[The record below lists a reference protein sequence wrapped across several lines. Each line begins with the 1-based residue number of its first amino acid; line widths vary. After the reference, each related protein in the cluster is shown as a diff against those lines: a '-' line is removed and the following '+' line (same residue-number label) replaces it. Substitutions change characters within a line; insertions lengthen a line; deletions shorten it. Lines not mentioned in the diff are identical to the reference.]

1 MKQNPIAS
9 PKTKL
14 GREHGFTLLEVLI
27 SMVVLTIGLV
37 SLLGVFAVAMASTQS
52 SQQDLIAKQL
62 ASEAME
68 SIFTARDTSQLA
80 WGLIL
85 NTSNGGIFVDNPPF
99 QPINYPGADGIVGT
113 ADDAVAGPEMMSLPG
128 KDGITGTADDVQM
141 SLANYQRSI
150 VITNVA
156 GTTTLR
162 TITITIQ
169 YNTAKGLPKSYI
181 LTGNISAFR

>member
-1 MKQNPIAS
+1 MKPHSIAS
-9 PKTKL
+9 PNASPK
-14 GREHGFTLLEVLI
+14 RDRGFTLIEVLI
-27 SMVVLTIGLV
+27 SMFVLTIGLV
-37 SLLGVFAVAMASTQS
+37 SLLSVFAVAMASTQS
-52 SQQDLIAKQL
+52 SQQDFIAKQL

-80 WGLIL
+80 WAQLM
-85 NTSNGGIFVDNPPF
+85 NTGNGGIFVDNPAF

-113 ADDAVAGPEMMSLPG
+113 ADDALAGAEMMTLPG
-128 KDGITGTADDVQM
+128 KDGITGTADDTQM
-141 SLANYQRSI
+141 SLANYKRSI
-150 VITNVA
+150 VITDVA

-169 YNTAKGLPKSYI
+169 YTTPRGLPKNYI